1 MQEQM
6 TLEVEAREERGK
18 NAARRLRAAGKVP
31 ATIYGLDQE
40 PTAIAID
47 TKTITRILARIEL
60 RNRVLNLSGGASG
73 TAMAVDYQ
81 LDPVSGALLHVD
93 VRRVAADTPVRASIP
108 IESVGIS
115 QGVKTEGGLE
125 DRILRVVEVEALP
138 GLLPVKIEI
147 NVEPMQTG
155 ESIRVSDLEMPE
167 GVRAT
172 SPASATVLRIVGKR
186 GLEELEEEEV
196 GEDAEAAEGEETAEA
211 APADE

>member
-31 ATIYGLDQE
+31 ATVYGLDQE
-40 PTAIAID
+40 PTAVAID
-47 TKTITRILARIEL
+47 TKTITRILARTEL

-93 VRRVAADTPVRASIP
+93 IRRVSADVPVVALVPVETI
-108 IESVGIS
+108 GIAY
-115 QGVKTEGGLE
+115 GVKTEGGLE
-125 DRILRVVEVEALP
+125 DRILREIAVEALP
-138 GLLPVKIEI
+138 AHIPVRIEI
-147 NVEPMQTG
+147 NVEEMRAG
-155 ESIRVSDLEMPE
+155 ESVRIADLDLPE

-172 SPASATVLRIVGKR
+172 GADSSTILRIVGKR
-186 GLEELEEEEV
+186 GLELEEEEA
-196 GEDAEAAEGEETAEA
+196 GEGEEGEGAEAAEA
-211 APADE
+211 APAAE